1 MKYTAGL
8 REQIMS
14 SIFRLSKRDG
24 MFVKKETVVEL
35 FKKPIKNVGRGR
47 FIKNIKN
54 DHDKETL

>member
-47 FIKNIKN
+47 FIKKNIKW
-54 DHDKETL
+54 LL